1 MKKLKNLKVGDPLN
15 KTISGGQRKRL
26 NIALELMREPSI
38 LFVDEPTSGLSSMD
52 SEKMM
57 LLLKDLAGKGKL
69 VVAIIHQ
76 PSSEIFK
83 LFDKLWIL
91 DKGGYPI
98 YNGNPIDAVVYFKTM
113 NTQVNAAE
121 SECPR
126 CGNVIPEQILQ
137 IIEAREIDDRGR
149 TTRKTACKTLRCGI
163 KKYKENILP
172 QLVKLK
178 YENGAPSY

>member
-1 MKKLKNLKVGDPLN
+1 MV
-15 KTISGGQRKRL
+15 I
-26 NIALELMREPSI
+26 
-38 LFVDEPTSGLSSMD
+38 
-52 SEKMM
+52 
-57 LLLKDLAGKGKL
+57 
-69 VVAIIHQ
+69 AIIHQ

-83 LFDKLWIL
+83 LFDRLWIL

-137 IIEAREIDDRGR
+137 IIEAREIDERGR
-149 TTRKTACKTLRCGI
+149 STKKRRVNPSVWYE
-163 KKYKENILP
+163 KYKENIFP
-172 QLVKLK
+172 KLVRLK
-178 YENGAPSY
+178 YDTVLPPTNFRIPDSLHQFKIFSKRNFLSKVSIDSM